1 MREVILFIVLEMD
14 TGLQRTLVFIPLQ
27 FFQNAIN
34 AVASKINKQWT
45 LNDIILK
52 HRKGSQRNKT
62 IKESLIQTN

>member
-52 HRKGSQRNKT
+52 HQEGSQRNKT
-62 IKESLIQTN
+62 IKES